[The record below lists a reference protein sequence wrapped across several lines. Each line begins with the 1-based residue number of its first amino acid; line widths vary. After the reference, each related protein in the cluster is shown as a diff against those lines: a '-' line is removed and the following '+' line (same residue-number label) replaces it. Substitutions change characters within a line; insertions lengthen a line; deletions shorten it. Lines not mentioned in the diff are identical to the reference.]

1 MKLSEAL
8 QMNRGVGPGFHFLR
22 HALSFIIIA
31 HHCRIA
37 IRGVEEA
44 TYAKGAIMAGDVYHQ
59 LTYGQMVIEAMR
71 PGLYAL
77 VGMFFALSGFLV
89 TGSALRNPTVST
101 FFANRAL
108 RIVPALSVEV
118 TLSAIILGPIVTM
131 VALSQYF
138 SDPLFLRYFLNILG
152 VAQYRLPGV
161 FADNP
166 WAHLVNANMWTLA
179 PEFWCYAITL
189 LLMGTG
195 LIVKRRFMTVA
206 IVVAVIVST
215 LAILYDPTIAV
226 HSDSTRFARWFIVLM
241 FFLGML
247 FHIAADKIPLSPVLF
262 VACAAGYYVLTIFNL
277 LGPVAGIMLT
287 YCMVYLGFMTFP
299 WFDRMIRDDMSYGM
313 YLYGFPITQ
322 TAVWLLLPRL
332 DGLNMI
338 GQFAIIFP
346 LVVATTMLFSIV
358 SWKTIERPALRL
370 KKYTTRFMKD
380 FTQAPPRAPD
390 NDFASNVGLTSPALH
405 PESPR

>member
-8 QMNRGVGPGFHFLR
+8 QRHKGVGPGFHFLR
-22 HALSFIIIA
+22 HALSFVIVA

-37 IRGVEEA
+37 IRGIEGA
-44 TYAKGAIMAGDVYHQ
+44 TYAKGAVLAGGAYRQ
-59 LTYGQMVIEAMR
+59 LTYEQLAIEAMR

-118 TLSAIILGPIVTM
+118 TLSALILGPIVTTA
-131 VALSQYF
+131 ALSRYF
-138 SDPLFLRYFLNILG
+138 SDPLFAHYFLNILG

-161 FADNP
+161 FAANP
-166 WAHLVNANMWTLA
+166 WPHLVNANMWTLA

-189 LLMGTG
+189 FLMGTG
-195 LIVKRRFMTVA
+195 LIMKRRFLTIA
-206 IVVAVIVST
+206 ILIAVLVST
-215 LAILYDPTIAV
+215 LAILYEPAIQV

-247 FHIAADKIPLSPVLF
+247 AYVAADRIPLSPSLF
-262 VACAAGYYVLTIFNL
+262 VGCALGYYVLTILNL
-277 LGPVAGIMLT
+277 LGPVAGLMLT

-299 WFDRMIRDDMSYGM
+299 WFDRLVRDDLSYGM

-322 TAVWLLLPRL
+322 TAVWFLLPRL
-332 DGLNMI
+332 GGLDML
-338 GQFAIIFP
+338 GQFAVIFP
-346 LVVATTMLFSIV
+346 LVIVATLLFSIV

-380 FTQAPPRAPD
+380 PPRAAEPRLVD
-390 NDFASNVGLTSPALH
+390 GEGVSGASVTAAS
-405 PESPR
+405 

>member
-1 MKLSEAL
+1 MKLSDAL
-8 QMNRGVGPGFHFLR
+8 QRHKGVGPGFHFLR

-37 IRGVEEA
+37 IRGVEEP
-44 TYAKGAIMAGDVYHQ
+44 TYAKGAVMAGGLLHQ
-59 LTYGQMVIEAMR
+59 LTYGQLVIEAMR

-118 TLSAIILGPIVTM
+118 TLSALILGPLVTTA
-131 VALSQYF
+131 ALSRYF
-138 SDPLFLRYFLNILG
+138 SDPLFAHYFLNILG

-161 FADNP
+161 FDANP
-166 WAHLVNANMWTLA
+166 WPHLVNANMWTLA
-179 PEFWCYAITL
+179 PEFWCYAMTL
-189 LLMGTG
+189 VLMATG

-206 IVVAVIVST
+206 ILIAVIVST
-215 LAILYDPTIAV
+215 LAILYDPSISV

-247 FHIAADKIPLSPVLF
+247 FNVAADRIPMSPLIF
-262 VACAAGYYVLTIFNL
+262 VGCAVGYYLLTLFNL
-277 LGPVAGIMLT
+277 LGPLAGVMLT
-287 YCMVYLGFMTFP
+287 YCIVYLGLVSFP
-299 WFDRMIRDDMSYGM
+299 WFDRLVRDDLSYGM
-313 YLYGFPITQ
+313 YLYGFPMTQ

-332 DGLNMI
+332 DGLNML
-338 GQFAIIFP
+338 GQFAVIFP
-346 LVVATTMLFSIV
+346 LVLVATLTFSIV

-370 KKYTTRFMKD
+370 KKYTSRFMKEPAKV
-380 FTQAPPRAPD
+380 TTPARSEGAPLPSDVTTRG
-390 NDFASNVGLTSPALH
+390 STC
-405 PESPR
+405 